1 MGEYARIIIED
12 YCRTH
17 NSAKSKRINKLV
29 EMSYDMGAMI
39 SEGDAAF
46 LEKVIDK
53 EKNLELKEA
62 LQELDKFL
70 CE

>member
-1 MGEYARIIIED
+1 MIIED

-17 NSAKSKRINKLV
+17 SSAKSKRINKLV
-29 EMSYDMGAMI
+29 GMSYDIGAMI
-39 SEGDAAF
+39 SDGDAAF
-46 LEKVIDK
+46 LEKVIEQ

-62 LQELDKFL
+62 LKELDKFL